1 MINTFL
7 FAANAVLPVIF
18 MTSLGYLLKRIGLC
32 DKAFAAAAN
41 RLCFRVLLPIML
53 FRNLYS
59 GGGIQ
64 SGDWSIVLFAAVAI
78 VLMFLVGMVI
88 VRLFIHDP
96 RQKGVVLQCVLRS
109 NFAIIG
115 LPLSQALAG
124 DEGARMA
131 AVVSVVAIPLFNT
144 FASVALSM
152 YLRDERTGKGAGVGA
167 VAKKVITNPLIIG
180 VLSALAVLGIERLTG
195 GFGVGLTLGSIE
207 PLYTAIDKVADI
219 SSPLAL
225 IALGVQ
231 FEFSAAG
238 GLKKPIAVATVS
250 RLVIVPALAI
260 GAALLFFPEFGAEH
274 YALLVALTASPV
286 AVSSAI
292 MASEMDNDGVL
303 AGQLVV
309 WTTFF
314 SMISVFIIVV
324 ILRAAG
330 VF

>member
-1 MINTFL
+1 MVQTFL
-7 FAANAVLPVIF
+7 FAANAVLPVIL
-18 MTSLGYLLKRIGLC
+18 MTALGYFLKRIGLC

-41 RLCFRVLLPIML
+41 KLCFRVLLPIML

-59 GGGIQ
+59 GGGIR
-64 SGDWSIVLFAAVAI
+64 SKDLSIVLFAAVAI
-78 VLMFLVGMVI
+78 VLMFLAGMII
-88 VRLFIHDP
+88 VRLYVPDP
-96 RQKGVVLQCVLRS
+96 KQKGVILQCVLRS

-131 AVVSVVAIPLFNT
+131 AVVSVVAIPMFNT

-152 YLRDERTGKGAGVGA
+152 YLKDEKTGRGAGIGA
-167 VAKKVITNPLIIG
+167 VARKVITNPLIIG
-180 VLSALAVLGIERLTG
+180 VLSALAVLCAEKLTG
-195 GFGVGLTLGSIE
+195 GFGIGLTLGNIT
-207 PLYTAIDKVADI
+207 PLWSAVDKVANI
-219 SSPLAL
+219 TSPLAL
-225 IALGVQ
+225 IALGIQ

-238 GLKKPIAVATVS
+238 DLKKPIAVGTVS
-250 RLVIVPALAI
+250 RLVLVPMLAI
-260 GAALLFFPEFGAEH
+260 GAALLFFPQFGAEH

-292 MASEMDNDGVL
+292 MAAEMDNDGTL

-309 WTTFF
+309 WTTLL
-314 SMISVFIIVV
+314 SMVSVFMIVV